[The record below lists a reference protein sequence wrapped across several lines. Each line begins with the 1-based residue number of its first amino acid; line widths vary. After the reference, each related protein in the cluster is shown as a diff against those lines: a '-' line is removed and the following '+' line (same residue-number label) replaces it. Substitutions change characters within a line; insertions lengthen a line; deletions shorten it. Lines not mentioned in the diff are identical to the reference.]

1 MTLRQLQTALL
12 AMLVAGG
19 SQVAAQTPGG
29 PAFCA
34 AVWADLSAALGS
46 LGPVSGTLATTDAP
60 DEGCAIDDV
69 KVDLAGTYTPDIL
82 ADRLVLRGPALAWV
96 QDGATSP
103 DRLEA
108 RIDGLRF
115 VVQTGHA
122 QMDYLMAAQAG
133 AGRIGVD
140 LALAWA
146 ADSRSLAVER
156 LEIDFPGENRVA
168 LTARA
173 TGVDLSTSGA
183 AQMSVTSFAVTEV
196 DLTVQSHGL
205 FESYVLMALGPTLL
219 PLEGD
224 MQAAERDL
232 KAAAGAAIAAL
243 PATSFPPA
251 SKAALHAVLAE
262 LPNPSGTLTLAMRS
276 DAGIGP
282 ARLMGYAMTGVPDS
296 IAGLA
301 PLLDGV
307 TFDIGW
313 SHASTP

>member
-1 MTLRQLQTALL
+1 MTGRGLQAALL
-12 AMLVAGG
+12 ALLFAVG
-19 SQVAAQTPGG
+19 SPAATQTLSG
-29 PAFCA
+29 PEFCA
-34 AVWADLSAALGS
+34 GVWEDLAAALGA
-46 LGPVSGTLATTDAP
+46 LGPANGTLAATTAP
-60 DEGCAIDDV
+60 DEGCVIEAVKID
-69 KVDLAGTYTPDIL
+69 LEGTYTPDIL
-82 ADRLVLRGPALAWV
+82 ADRLTLRGPALAWV

-115 VVQTGHA
+115 VVQTGNA

-146 ADSRSLAVER
+146 ADSRRLAVER
-156 LEIDFPGENRVA
+156 LEIDFPGANRVA
-168 LTARA
+168 LTALA
-173 TGVDLSTSGA
+173 TGVDLSSAGA

-205 FESYVLMALGPTLL
+205 FESYLLMAVGPALM

-243 PATSFPPA
+243 PGASFPPA
-251 SKAALHAVLAE
+251 SKAALQAVLSE
-262 LPNPSGTLTLAMRS
+262 LPNPLGTLTVAMRS

-301 PLLDGV
+301 PVLDGV